1 MALNRYNVRMEL
13 LVGASALAAVAIF
26 APEKTEAQALQPV
39 VDVCTGVGI
48 DDSALRTLLQRTL
61 VPTAQGVENLFD
73 DLLTVSILGTP
84 LLSIP
89 DVNLGVAQTTA
100 DLAAGNT
107 VSLQVLDTDGNVV
120 GSGTCNVTTDGYAL
134 NTPKGVSIGGNQLTG
149 LGSGTAANAGA
160 LDAVAIG
167 NGATTSAPAAGAVAI
182 GNGASVTAANGV
194 ALGAGSTNDRGALS
208 GYTAY
213 GISGTSNAA
222 GTVSIGEAGSERQLT
237 NVAPG
242 TAATDAATVGQVQGA
257 IIAATDGLIGYDDGT
272 HGVVTLDGAGGTRI
286 TGVAAGT
293 LSASSSDAVNGAQL
307 NATNQAVA
315 ANAGAITTLQGQVG
329 TNTSDIATLQG
340 QVTTID
346 GTVTTLQGQVG
357 TNTGDIAT
365 LQGQVSTNT
374 GNIANLQGQVTTI
387 AGDVTTLQGQVA
399 TNTGAITT
407 LQGQVATNTGDIAT
421 LQGQV
426 STNAGNIASV
436 QAQVSATNSN
446 LAALD
451 AQAVKYDD
459 PSRTAITL
467 GGGAAGTT
475 IGNLADG
482 ALAANSRDAVNG
494 GQLHAT
500 NQQVGANTASLTIA
514 YSRLDGLDATVT
526 TIDNRVTANT
536 SQLAVVQAQVANIP
550 VGYVSNA
557 DGTTPSAT
565 PTDTAAFRGG
575 AGGPVRVTNV
585 AAGTLA
591 SGSTD
596 AVNGGQLAA
605 TNAQVAANRTDID
618 RHTTE
623 IASLTTTIRA
633 SAVAAVQYSDAGTPT
648 VSNGGAISQDV
659 TFVGADAS
667 QPVRVHNVAD
677 GTAGTDAV
685 NVRQVNAAVAQLQGG
700 ITQALSDANAYTD
713 MRFAEIGFSLDNVRQ
728 DAHAGTAA
736 AMALATIPQTM
747 EAGKSMIGGAVGHY
761 RGQTAFGFGVST
773 SGEEVAF
780 KASGTID
787 MNGKGGIAVGAGVSF

>member
-1 MALNRYNVRMEL
+1 MPRLF
-13 LVGASALAAVAIF
+13 SPWSTF
-26 APEKTEAQALQPV
+26 AP
-39 VDVCTGVGI
+39 G
-48 DDSALRTLLQRTL
+48 SASTTRRFARCFNARWFR
-61 VPTAQGVENLFD
+61 PRPGFENLFD
-73 DLLTVSILGTP
+73 DLLTVSILGVP

-134 NTPKGVSIGGNQLTG
+134 NTAKGVSIGGNQLTG
-149 LGSGTAANAGA
+149 LGSGTAANAGS

-182 GNGASVTAANGV
+182 GNGATVTAANGV

-208 GYTAY
+208 SYTAY
-213 GISGTSNAA
+213 GVSGTSNSA
-222 GTVSIGEAGSERQLT
+222 GTVSIGAAGSERQLT

-272 HGVVTLDGAGGTRI
+272 HGVVTFDGASGTRL

-293 LSASSSDAVNGAQL
+293 LSSSSTDAVNGAQL
-307 NATNQAVA
+307 NATNQLVA
-315 ANAGAITTLQGQVG
+315 ANTGAISTLQGQVS
-329 TNTSDIATLQG
+329 TNTGDIATLQNQVSTNTGDIATLQG

-357 TNTGDIAT
+357 TNTGNIAT
-365 LQGQVSTNT
+365 LQGQVATNT
-374 GNIANLQGQVTTI
+374 GDISNLQGQVTSI
-387 AGDVTTLQGQVA
+387 AGEVTTLQGQVA

-407 LQGQVATNTGDIAT
+407 LQGQVTTNTGDIAN

-436 QAQVSATNSN
+436 QAQVSSTTSN

-459 PSRTAITL
+459 PSRSAITL

-482 ALAANSRDAVNG
+482 ALAANSREAVNG
-494 GQLHAT
+494 GQLYAT
-500 NQQVGANTASLTIA
+500 NQQVGANTTSLTIA

-526 TIDNRVTANT
+526 TIDNRVTTNT
-536 SQLAVVQAQVANIP
+536 TQLAVVQAQVANIP
-550 VGYVSNA
+550 VGYVSNTG
-557 DGTTPSAT
+557 GTTPSAT
-565 PTDTAAFRGG
+565 PTDTAAFRGA
-575 AGGPVRVTNV
+575 AGGTVRVTNV
-585 AAGTLA
+585 AGGTLA
-591 SGSTD
+591 AGSTD
-596 AVNGGQLAA
+596 AVNGDQLAA

-618 RHTTE
+618 RHSTE
-623 IASLTTTIRA
+623 IATLTTTIRA
-633 SAVAAVQYSDAGTPT
+633 STVAAVQYSDAATPT

-761 RGQTAFGFGVST
+761 RGQTAFGIGVST
-773 SGEEVAF
+773 SGEDVAF